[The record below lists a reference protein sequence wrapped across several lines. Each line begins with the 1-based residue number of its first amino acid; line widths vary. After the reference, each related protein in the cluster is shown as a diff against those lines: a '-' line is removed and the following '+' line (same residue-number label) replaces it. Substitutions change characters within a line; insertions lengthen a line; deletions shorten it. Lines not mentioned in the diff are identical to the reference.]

1 MQEISVQVLSV
12 DEIRKYLKEN
22 TKSNGRG
29 FAVVT
34 TPLKVWKQTFTK
46 DKDGYDNVIVAL
58 EIPAGAK
65 IYSDILDNNN
75 PSPSLKIRAS
85 EAKVVKQFNV
95 GFVEVTYSFAGRK
108 EYILEKYKMIKKSK
122 SIHNS
127 LFTYET
133 GKTVVPTFGFSEK
146 YEQCDSGIHFF
157 VNLSSALEY

>member
-1 MQEISVQVLSV
+1 MQEISTQVLSV

-46 DKDGYDNVIVAL
+46 GEDGYDKVIVAL

-65 IYSDILDNNN
+65 IYSDILDKNNIG
-75 PSPSLKIRAS
+75 PCLKIRAS

-95 GFVEVTYSFAGRK
+95 GFVEATYSFAGCK
-108 EYILEKYKMIKKSK
+108 KYELEKYKMIKKSEA
-122 SIHNS
+122 IHNS

-133 GKTVVPTFGFSEK
+133 GKTVLPTNGFSKK
-146 YEQCDSGIHFF
+146 YAQCESGIHFF

>member
-1 MQEISVQVLSV
+1 MKFASISKK
-12 DEIRKYLKEN
+12 IRKSKG
-22 TKSNGRG
+22 KG

-46 DKDGYDNVIVAL
+46 GGDGYDNVIVAL

-75 PSPSLKIRAS
+75 NDPSLKIRAS

-95 GFVEVTYSFAGRK
+95 GFVEVMYNWGGHN
-108 EYILEKYKMIKKSK
+108 EYELEKYKMIKKSK

-133 GKTVVPTFGFSEK
+133 GKTVEPTSGFSK
-146 YEQCDSGIHFF
+146 KPEQCESGIHFF